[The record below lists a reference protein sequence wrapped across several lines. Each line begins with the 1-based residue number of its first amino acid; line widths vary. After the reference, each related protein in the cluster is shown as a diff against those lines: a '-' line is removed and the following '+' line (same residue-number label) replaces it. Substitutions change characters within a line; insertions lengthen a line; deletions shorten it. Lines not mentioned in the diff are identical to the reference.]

1 MDSGH
6 TIQALNLKANSN
18 IFQLFHSTE
27 SAIFECPKLGTF
39 GQFQAKVAMFVFKN
53 GIFSGNF
60 QFWCFFGHL
69 YRMMFMLVRISMLVI
84 LLLWTYLWRGWTWLW
99 SVGYILLIMLLMIVQ
114 HLRLGGLRVVLG
126 GYCDCHRVPGG
137 GSSKLGWNSSFCRKT
152 QPLSGLLNTIHL
164 ENQAHCFHTFIFL
177 SKFGIFQVKNGQ
189 FFFYWNACLF

>member
-1 MDSGH
+1 
-6 TIQALNLKANSN
+6 
-18 IFQLFHSTE
+18 
-27 SAIFECPKLGTF
+27 
-39 GQFQAKVAMFVFKN
+39 
-53 GIFSGNF
+53 
-60 QFWCFFGHL
+60 
-69 YRMMFMLVRISMLVI
+69 MLVRISMLVI

-137 GSSKLGWNSSFCRKT
+137 GSSRLWWNSSFCRKT

-177 SKFGIFQVKNGQ
+177 SKFGIFQEKNGQ
-189 FFFYWNACLF
+189 FFSTEMLVCFSLVKIVILKIAIFYKRFSLTKRK